1 MHLAVDT
8 LSHLLAVYATAVS
21 ESDRAHV
28 TELAQQVQG
37 VTGSMMQ
44 VAFVD
49 QGYSGEQGAADA
61 ASQGIRLE
69 LVKLP
74 DAKHGFFRLGS
85 SSG

>member
-1 MHLAVDT
+1 
-8 LSHLLAVYATAVS
+8 
-21 ESDRAHV
+21 
-28 TELAQQVQG
+28 
-37 VTGSMMQ
+37 MQ